1 MTGVECPNISQTRTA
16 EVLLIQWR
24 FAWFPLETARK
35 RARASDYAEHFV
47 IAGSGQSECAPA
59 ATEADWITARL
70 PWARTDGGLFTSIS
84 TDNGATWDRTEA
96 TPIAPFSRGYSPRPP
111 AHLRDGS
118 VLLALAS
125 HDERGILFTIGSAD
139 AGRSWSAPPVAIS
152 QDVVLSEPSVIELSD
167 GVLLVL
173 ARHDA
178 SGFLFQLES
187 SDCGGTWSAP
197 RQLPIWGYPPHLLE
211 LEDGR
216 LLVVYGYRRAPFGI
230 RACLSRDGGSSWD
243 LADELIIRD
252 DLLNA
257 NLGYPTAVQLPD
269 GRIYAAY
276 YAEDADG
283 VTHVCG
289 SSFSIPD

>member
-1 MTGVECPNISQTRTA
+1 MTGVECPNISQTRTG

-35 RARASDYAEHFV
+35 RARASDYSERFV
-47 IAGSGQSECAPA
+47 IAGDSQSECAPA
-59 ATEADWITARL
+59 ATEADWATAKL
-70 PWARTDGGLFTSIS
+70 PWARTDCGLFTSIS
-84 TDNGATWDRTEA
+84 TDNGATWDRTEP
-96 TPIAPFSRGYSPRPP
+96 TPIAPFSRGYTPRPP
-111 AHLRDGS
+111 VQLRDGR

-125 HDERGILFTIGSAD
+125 HDERGILFCISSSHG
-139 AGRSWSAPPVAIS
+139 GRSWLAPPVIIS

-167 GVLLVL
+167 GRLLLL

-187 SDCGGTWSAP
+187 PDYGATWSAP

-211 LEDGR
+211 LADGS

-230 RACLSRDGGSSWD
+230 RACLSRNGGSTWD
-243 LADELIIRD
+243 VDDELIIRD

-257 NLGYPTAVQLPD
+257 NLGYPTAVQLPN
-269 GRIYAAY
+269 GRIFTAY

-289 SSFSIPD
+289 SAFSIPD